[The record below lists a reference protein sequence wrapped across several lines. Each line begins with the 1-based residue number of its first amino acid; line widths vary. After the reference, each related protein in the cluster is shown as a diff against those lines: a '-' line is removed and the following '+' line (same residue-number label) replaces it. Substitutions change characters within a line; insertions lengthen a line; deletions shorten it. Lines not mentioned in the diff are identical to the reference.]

1 MTEVIKG
8 FFFDLDGT
16 LVNTH
21 EANFRAYRQAIREVV
36 GKEAND
42 ELKERIMRGESSSK
56 FIPSLIEDIPA
67 EQMLEIQKKKKQI
80 YPKHLGESQLNE
92 FLSSFLRQMSEYH
105 VTALVTTAKRES
117 AEAVLEVH
125 GLKDFFDFCI
135 FGEDV
140 EITKPH
146 PEAYQRALKRAQL
159 NSSEV
164 IAFEDS
170 ESGMRAATQAGI
182 RTIQIRSFYDA

>member
-56 FIPSLIEDIPA
+56 FIPCWKF
-67 EQMLEIQKKKKQI
+67 KKRRSKFTPSI
-80 YPKHLGESQLNE
+80 WVN
-92 FLSSFLRQMSEYH
+92 LS
-105 VTALVTTAKRES
+105 
-117 AEAVLEVH
+117 
-125 GLKDFFDFCI
+125 
-135 FGEDV
+135 
-140 EITKPH
+140 
-146 PEAYQRALKRAQL
+146 
-159 NSSEV
+159 
-164 IAFEDS
+164 
-170 ESGMRAATQAGI
+170 
-182 RTIQIRSFYDA
+182 